1 MIKYVDL
8 SRSEK
13 IKLPYLPN
21 TEFKDVFDG
30 KGWSFS
36 YVYHFSELKNVYL
49 AIRDKGYT
57 SKKEF
62 TEQCLKVLRL
72 PYIST
77 PWDDEGRRILE
88 QVNALKNFGLI
99 DSNYRIIDQSIFHDS
114 KIGDEIT
121 ANDKVVFK
129 NIFFSYY
136 RFKEIMSWFIDPVSK
151 NRSEIIGSIS
161 EVLLKQ
167 DSKTAY
173 TFARQSRFINSFI
186 FELKDNTP
194 MFFIS
199 KESGESNGGILRF
212 WDVFVKWGQE
222 LGLIEKFNLKNMDYQ
237 LSEDF
242 KSLSCI
248 YFKKEIENS
257 FDLIS
262 FLKTNYKSKYISI
275 PKLIFRIAKDYRFP
289 IESIKNLVITASTL
303 YSDQLSLQRTSE
315 IFIRDTEINFV
326 PMVDNSYV
334 SHILLQ

>member
-8 SRSEK
+8 SKSEK

-36 YVYHFSELKNVYL
+36 YVYHFSELKDVYL

-57 SKKEF
+57 SKKDF
-62 TEQCLKVLRL
+62 TKYCLKVLRL

-88 QVNALKNFGLI
+88 QVNALRNFGLI
-99 DSNYRIIDQSIFHDS
+99 DSNYKIVDQYIFHNS
-114 KIGDEIT
+114 KIGDKIT
-121 ANDKVVFK
+121 ADDKVVFK

-136 RFKEIMSWFIDPVSK
+136 RFKEMMSWFVDPISR
-151 NRSEIIGSIS
+151 NRSEIIAGID
-161 EVLLKQ
+161 EALLKKE
-167 DSKTAY
+167 SKTAY
-173 TFARQSRFINSFI
+173 TFSKQDRFIDSFI

-194 MFFIS
+194 IFFIS
-199 KESGESNGGILRF
+199 KENDESNGGILRF

-222 LGLIEKFNLKNMDYQ
+222 LDLIEKFNLKNMDYQ
-237 LSEDF
+237 LSEGF

-257 FDLIS
+257 FDLIN

-275 PKLIFRIAKDYRFP
+275 PKLIFRIAKDYRYP
-289 IESIKNLVITASTL
+289 IENIKNLVITTSKL
-303 YSDQLSLQRTSE
+303 HSDQLSLQRTSE
-315 IFIRDTEINFV
+315 IFIRDTEINFI